1 MSAATDLPAVQV
13 RGLVRTFTL
22 KGVLNGID
30 LDIAPGEFVALLG
43 RSGSGKSTLLR
54 ALAEIDHEAEGVGE
68 ISLPERISV
77 IFQDAR
83 LLPWMRVLDNVLLGV
98 SGQRDKGR
106 AALAEVGLAGR
117 ERAWPHELSGGE
129 QQRVALARALVREPK
144 LLLADEPFGA
154 LDALTRIQMH
164 ALLRRLADVHNPAV
178 LLVTHDIDE
187 AILLA
192 DRIVMLDDGRL
203 AADLPVALPE
213 KGIARRERIA
223 ELRAQLHRMLGVDE
237 APADYREDAEPSLTI
252 DGPSDVLANLSSA
265 GQPADAQRHARLYER
280 YRDTLDVA
288 PAWNDTLDTL
298 VSHRSVRA
306 YLPDAV
312 PPGTVPLL
320 VAAAQSA
327 ASSSNLQPWSVV
339 AVEDP
344 ARKARLAV
352 LAGDQKQIHQAPLFL
367 LWIVDHHRL
376 TRIGEQIGTPAD
388 GLHYLES
395 FLLGAVDTSLA
406 AQNAVVALESIGL
419 GSCYIGGIR
428 NKPAEVAAELGLPPQ
443 AFALFGLTVG
453 YPDPAAPASVKPR
466 LPQDVV
472 LFREQYGAPAEAGAT
487 ALYDQRLRSFQR
499 EQQMPERD
507 WTEQASQRVR
517 GVDALAGRHVLRD
530 VLHRLGFRLD

>member
-1 MSAATDLPAVQV
+1 MSAAVDIPAVQV

-68 ISLPERISV
+68 IRLPERISV

-98 SGQRDKGR
+98 AGQRERGR
-106 AALAEVGLAGR
+106 EALAEVGLAGR

-164 ALLRRLADVHNPAV
+164 TLLRRLADVHNPAV

-203 AADLPVALPE
+203 AADLPVRLPE

-223 ELRAQLHRMLGVDE
+223 ELRALLHRMLGVEE
-237 APADYREDAEPSLTI
+237 APADYREDAESTPTPNEGDIGAFKKLLTPP
-252 DGPSDVLANLSSA
+252 DA
-265 GQPADAQRHARLYER
+265 ADTARQARIYER
-280 YRDTLDVA
+280 YREVLETA
-288 PAWNDTLDTL
+288 PAWNDTLDTI

-306 YLPDAV
+306 YLPNPV

-327 ASSSNLQPWSVV
+327 ATSSNLQPWSVV

-344 ARKARLAV
+344 ARKARLAA
-352 LAGDQKQIHQAPLFL
+352 LAGNQKQILQAPLFL

-376 TRIGEQIGTPAD
+376 TEIGKQVGTPAD

-466 LPQDVV
+466 LPQSAV
-472 LFREQYGAPAEAGAT
+472 LFGEQYGAPAAGAI
-487 ALYDQRLRSFQR
+487 AAYNQRLRSFQR
-499 EQQMPERD
+499 EQNMPERD

-517 GVDALAGRHVLRD
+517 GTASLAGRHLLRGI
-530 VLHRLGFRLD
+530 LHRLGFRLE